1 MMKKIE
7 KQKVNKKPK
16 TTESQFGVI
25 LEDINSKLNL
35 IVEGHQSLDDRMGNL
50 ENKFDNFKD
59 EMYEFRDETRN
70 NFKTVLGYLMKIDEE
85 IVSIKSEI
93 SELKKS
99 LSNKVDL
106 ERVVNLELRVQ
117 KLELLLSQKR

>member
-1 MMKKIE
+1 MKKIE

-35 IVEGHQSLDDRMGNL
+35 LVEGHQSLNDKVESLDDKMDNL
-50 ENKFDNFKD
+50 ENKFDKF
-59 EMYEFRDETRN
+59 EDETRN
-70 NFKTVLGYLMKIDEE
+70 NFKTVLGYLIKIDEE

-117 KLELLLSQKR
+117 KLELLLAQKR

>member
-1 MMKKIE
+1 MKKIE

-25 LEDINSKLNL
+25 LEDINSKFNL
-35 IVEGHQSLDDRMGNL
+35 IVEGHQSLDNRMSNL
-50 ENKFDNFKD
+50 ENKFDDFKD
-59 EMYEFRDETRN
+59 ETKN
-70 NFKTVLGYLMKIDEE
+70 NFKTVLGYLIKIDEE

-99 LSNKVDL
+99 LSNKADL
-106 ERVVNLELRVQ
+106 ERIANLEVRVQ
-117 KLELLLSQKR
+117 KLELLLAQKR

>member
-1 MMKKIE
+1 MKKIE

-35 IVEGHQSLDDRMGNL
+35 LVEGHQSLDSKVESLDDRLG
-50 ENKFDNFKD
+50 KFQE
-59 EMYEFRDETRN
+59 EMYEFRNETGN
-70 NFKTVLGYLMKIDEE
+70 NFKTVLRYLMRIDEE

-99 LSNKVDL
+99 LSNKADL
-106 ERVVNLELRVQ
+106 ERIVNLETRVQ
-117 KLELLLSQKR
+117 KLELLLAQKR